1 MTSGI
6 LTVFWR
12 FFHWGPL
19 TAITIIKSITFMTL
33 YMNAMWWPP
42 NRSLGGFIN
51 QTIFLILSAST
62 GFNFVM
68 ASLIGPKFLPLR
80 WRPKNPKDEQFLQ
93 FCSSCEGF
101 KAPRSHHCRKCDR
114 CVIKM
119 DHHCPWINH
128 CVGWGNHAYFTSFLA
143 FAVAGCLHATVILF
157 GSLYAGLHRDWYVYY
172 GQYSKATV
180 HLGLWSLILGVF
192 NIGLA
197 IGVIIAVG
205 MLLFFQVRAIVNNRT
220 GIEDW
225 IVEKAKHRR
234 EGTEETFR
242 YPYDL
247 GKWKNIM
254 QVASLTCSP
263 IGNGVE
269 WAIAEGCDQ
278 FTLTREQLKQKSE
291 KRARTRTYSINRSVS
306 GSWIPLWSQGCRVCL
321 SPPLT
326 DEPRIKLDVGDV
338 VRVTRWRKHW
348 LFGEKVLEESEEPER
363 NGTVQKAQRKQKQHK
378 KKSDQPEVE
387 EPEKEKEEEAPSSKT
402 PHRRIRGWFPRQC
415 AVELVEDDDDTEQQ
429 KHFSEKK
436 KNK

>member
-6 LTVFWR
+6 SAIFWR

-19 TAITIIKSITFMTL
+19 TAISIIKSITFMTL

-42 NRSLGGFIN
+42 NRSFGGFMN
-51 QTIFLILSAST
+51 QTVFLILSAST

-68 ASLIGPKFLPLR
+68 AALTGPKFLPLR
-80 WRPKNPKDEQFLQ
+80 WRPKNPKDEQLLQ
-93 FCSSCEGF
+93 FCHSCEGF

-128 CVGWGNHAYFTSFLA
+128 CVGWANHAYFTSFLG
-143 FAVAGCLHATVILF
+143 FAVLGCTHATVILS

-172 GQYSKATV
+172 GQFSKATV

-205 MLLFFQVRAIVNNRT
+205 MLLFFQVRSILNNRT

-225 IVEKAKHRR
+225 ILEKAKHRR
-234 EGTEETFR
+234 EGSGETFR

-247 GKWKNIM
+247 GRWRNIQ
-254 QVASLTCSP
+254 QVASWTCSP

-269 WAIAEGCDQ
+269 WAVADDCDQ
-278 FTLTREQLKQKSE
+278 FTLTREQLQQKSE
-291 KRARTRTYSINRSVS
+291 KRARTRTYTIHRPVT
-306 GSWIPLWSQGCRVCL
+306 GSWVPLWSQGFKVCF

-326 DEPRIKLDVGDV
+326 DESRIKLAIGDV

-348 LFGEKVLEESEEPER
+348 LFGEKVTDEPEQPC
-363 NGTVQKAQRKQKQHK
+363 NDSKKDKKQQEQ
-378 KKSDQPEVE
+378 QPEE
-387 EPEKEKEEEAPSSKT
+387 LPETHKPC
-402 PHRRIRGWFPRQC
+402 RIRGWFPRQC
-415 AVELVEDDDDTEQQ
+415 AVELVEDEDDEEQQ
-429 KHFSEKK
+429 QHFNEKK

>member
-1 MTSGI
+1 MT
-6 LTVFWR
+6 TK
-12 FFHWGPL
+12 PL
-19 TAITIIKSITFMTL
+19 RRNAEKCHEAIIKSITFMTL

-42 NRSLGGFIN
+42 NRSLGGFVN

-101 KAPRSHHCRKCDR
+101 KAPRSHHCRKCD
-114 CVIKM
+114 
-119 DHHCPWINH
+119 
-128 CVGWGNHAYFTSFLA
+128 SFLA

-306 GSWIPLWSQGCRVCL
+306 GSWVPLWSQGCRVCL

-348 LFGEKVLEESEEPER
+348 LFGEKVLEETEEPER
-363 NGTVQKAQRKQKQHK
+363 NGTVQKAQKKHKQHK
-378 KKSDQPEVE
+378 KKSDQPEVD